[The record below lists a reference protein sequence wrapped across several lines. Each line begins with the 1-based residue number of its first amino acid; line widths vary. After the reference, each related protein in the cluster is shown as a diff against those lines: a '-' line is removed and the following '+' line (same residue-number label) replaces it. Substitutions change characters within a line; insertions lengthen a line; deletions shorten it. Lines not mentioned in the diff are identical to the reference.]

1 MFSETTTTSTSTASS
16 TSSSPRTVSPVA
28 SLTESLDADAKLLRG
43 LLADDPSAW
52 RTFNTRYAR
61 LVYSCISRVMARF
74 SGVTS
79 GDDVREVYATLCVQL
94 LANDK
99 KKLRSFEASRGT
111 KLGSWLGMLAV
122 HAAYDHLRSVRR
134 TPLHGSLV
142 EAETLCGEEPSPF
155 EQSLNRERA
164 AHVSRLMNSL
174 SDKDKLFFRLY
185 FADGLAPEAV
195 AERMGISV
203 KTVYSKKHKITAKLE
218 ALLNDCEQ
226 RAA

>member
-1 MFSETTTTSTSTASS
+1 MFSQTTPTS
-16 TSSSPRTVSPVA
+16 SSSPRTVTTAP
-28 SLTESLDADAKLLRG
+28 ESLDADAVLLRG
-43 LLADDPSAW
+43 LLTDDPSAW

-99 KKLRSFEASRGT
+99 KKLRSFEANRGT

-134 TPLHGSLV
+134 TPLYGSLV
-142 EAETLCGEEPSPF
+142 EAETLCGEEPSPY

-164 AHVSRLMNSL
+164 AHVTRLMDSL

-185 FADGLAPEAV
+185 FADGLAPETV

>member
-1 MFSETTTTSTSTASS
+1 MFSETTQKP
-16 TSSSPRTVSPVA
+16 SSPRNVPAAAV
-28 SLTESLDADAKLLRG
+28 EQVDADAALLRG
-43 LLADDPSAW
+43 LLANDPSAW

-74 SGVTS
+74 STVTS

-122 HAAYDHLRSVRR
+122 HAAYDHLRAVRR
-134 TPLHGSLV
+134 TPLHGSLI
-142 EAETLCGEEPSPF
+142 EAESMCAEQPSPF

-164 AHVSRLMNSL
+164 AHVTRLMDSL
-174 SDKDKLFFRLY
+174 SDKDKLFFKLY
-185 FADGLAPEAV
+185 FADGLSPEAV
-195 AERMGISV
+195 AERMSISI

-218 ALLNDCEQ
+218 ALLGEPQSSNGPSSEQ

>member
-142 EAETLCGEEPSPF
+142 EAETLILIALRLGYLTDDQAQPV
-155 EQSLNRERA
+155 A
-164 AHVSRLMNSL
+164 ARITELDKMLTALGARL
-174 SDKDKLFFRLY
+174 R
-185 FADGLAPEAV
+185 
-195 AERMGISV
+195 
-203 KTVYSKKHKITAKLE
+203 
-218 ALLNDCEQ
+218 
-226 RAA
+226 

>member
-1 MFSETTTTSTSTASS
+1 MFTQTTH
-16 TSSSPRTVSPVA
+16 TSSSPRTVTA
-28 SLTESLDADAKLLRG
+28 SAESLDADAVLLRG
-43 LLADDPSAW
+43 LLSDDPNAW

-134 TPLHGSLV
+134 APLYGSLV
-142 EAETLCGEEPSPF
+142 EAETLSGEEPSPF

-164 AHVSRLMNSL
+164 AHVTRLMDSL

>member
-1 MFSETTTTSTSTASS
+1 MFSETTH
-16 TSSSPRTVSPVA
+16 TSSSPRTVTTAAP
-28 SLTESLDADAKLLRG
+28 ESLDADAVLLRG
-43 LLADDPSAW
+43 LLTDDPSAW

-134 TPLHGSLV
+134 TPLYGSLV

-164 AHVSRLMNSL
+164 AHVTRLMDSL